1 MGNNNLLTDYL
12 MRAFTSALLAI
23 GAYAANTKSAGPWD
37 VMMGEFGPP
46 VKQGSIGL
54 NTDWSKTGG

>member
-1 MGNNNLLTDYL
+1 
-12 MRAFTSALLAI
+12 MRAFASALLAI
-23 GAYAANTKSAGPWD
+23 GAFAANTKSAGPWD
-37 VMMGEFGPP
+37 IMIGEFGPK